1 MIKLRKFKSSDVERL
16 VFLASNQNV
25 SRYLTSFFPYPYTQE
40 DAEYWVNEGC
50 NTGITRV
57 IEFKGEFVGAVG
69 AHPKAGEYQRSATIG
84 YWLGEP
90 YWGNGIA
97 AESLSIL
104 TGYVFETTNLV
115 RLQASIFSPN
125 KASMSVARKAGYQ
138 CEAIL
143 RQAIYKNG
151 EFYDEHLYVKLKS

>member
-1 MIKLRKFKSSDVERL
+1 M
-16 VFLASNQNV
+16 
-25 SRYLTSFFPYPYTQE
+25 
-40 DAEYWVNEGC
+40 
-50 NTGITRV
+50 
-57 IEFKGEFVGAVG
+57 
-69 AHPKAGEYQRSATIG
+69 RSARTPRLENIKG
-84 YWLGEP
+84 VPQLVI
-90 YWGNGIA
+90 GNGIA
-97 AESLSIL
+97 AASLSIL